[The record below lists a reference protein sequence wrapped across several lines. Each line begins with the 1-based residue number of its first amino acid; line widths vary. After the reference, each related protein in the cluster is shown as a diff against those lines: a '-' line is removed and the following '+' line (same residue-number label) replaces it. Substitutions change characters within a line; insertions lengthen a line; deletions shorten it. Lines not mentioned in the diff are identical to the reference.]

1 MPRCSAPWNKGK
13 HVARRHGLTGGLPFW
28 AQPNRLSPPLS
39 KFLWTDTA
47 RMIVAHESNSFS
59 TTGAFKMSHFM
70 VSCNYSTESKNALI
84 ANPVDRT
91 KAASAAVEA
100 VGGKLHSAFMTFG
113 ETDIIVIYEAP
124 DAIASAALAMTLGA
138 SGAFSSIK
146 TTALLT
152 TTDAI
157 KALKLSAETKAAY
170 RPPAR

>member
-1 MPRCSAPWNKGK
+1 LSGAGESLHRRERAIDICRWRKGERRDSSTIPCCQTISSDGYGAYDRR
-13 HVARRHGLTGGLPFW
+13 ARIKLLRYYRSI
-28 AQPNRLSPPLS
+28 Q
-39 KFLWTDTA
+39 
-47 RMIVAHESNSFS
+47 
-59 TTGAFKMSHFM
+59 MSHFM

-84 ANPVDRT
+84 ANPVDRA
-91 KAASAAVEA
+91 KVASAAIEA

-152 TTDAI
+152 TEEGI
-157 KALKLSAETKAAY
+157 KALKLSADTKTAY
-170 RPPAR
+170 RPPSR

>member
-1 MPRCSAPWNKGK
+1 
-13 HVARRHGLTGGLPFW
+13 
-28 AQPNRLSPPLS
+28 
-39 KFLWTDTA
+39 
-47 RMIVAHESNSFS
+47 
-59 TTGAFKMSHFM
+59 MSHFM
-70 VSCNYSTESKNALI
+70 VSCNYSTESKSALI

-91 KAASAAVEA
+91 KVASAAIEA

-152 TTDAI
+152 MEDGI

-170 RPPAR
+170 KPPAR

>member
-1 MPRCSAPWNKGK
+1 MSLE
-13 HVARRHGLTGGLPFW
+13 RHG
-28 AQPNRLSPPLS
+28 AYYRR
-39 KFLWTDTA
+39 A
-47 RMIVAHESNSFS
+47 RIKQLLNKRSIQMP
-59 TTGAFKMSHFM
+59 HFM
-70 VSCNYSTESKNALI
+70 VSCNYSAESKNALI

-152 TTDAI
+152 TDDGVRAF
-157 KALKLSAETKAAY
+157 KLSAQTKGAY
-170 RPPAR
+170 RPPSR

>member
-1 MPRCSAPWNKGK
+1 MP
-13 HVARRHGLTGGLPFW
+13 
-28 AQPNRLSPPLS
+28 
-39 KFLWTDTA
+39 
-47 RMIVAHESNSFS
+47 
-59 TTGAFKMSHFM
+59 HFM
-70 VSCNYSTESKNALI
+70 VSCNYSAESKNALI

-157 KALKLSAETKAAY
+157 KAFKMSAETKAAY
-170 RPPAR
+170 KPPSK

>member
-1 MPRCSAPWNKGK
+1 
-13 HVARRHGLTGGLPFW
+13 
-28 AQPNRLSPPLS
+28 
-39 KFLWTDTA
+39 
-47 RMIVAHESNSFS
+47 
-59 TTGAFKMSHFM
+59 MSHFM

-84 ANPVDRT
+84 ASPVDRT
-91 KAASAAVEA
+91 KVASAAIEA

-152 TTDAI
+152 TEEGI
-157 KALKLSAETKAAY
+157 RALKLSADTKTAY
-170 RPPAR
+170 RPPSR

>member
-1 MPRCSAPWNKGK
+1 MP
-13 HVARRHGLTGGLPFW
+13 
-28 AQPNRLSPPLS
+28 
-39 KFLWTDTA
+39 
-47 RMIVAHESNSFS
+47 
-59 TTGAFKMSHFM
+59 HFM
-70 VSCNYSTESKNALI
+70 VSCNYSAESKNALI

-152 TTDAI
+152 TTEAI

-170 RPPAR
+170 RPPSG

>member
-1 MPRCSAPWNKGK
+1 
-13 HVARRHGLTGGLPFW
+13 
-28 AQPNRLSPPLS
+28 
-39 KFLWTDTA
+39 
-47 RMIVAHESNSFS
+47 
-59 TTGAFKMSHFM
+59 MSHFM
-70 VSCNYSTESKNALI
+70 VSCNYSTEAKNALI

-91 KAASAAVEA
+91 KAASAAVES

-152 TTDAI
+152 MEDGI
-157 KALKLSAETKAAY
+157 KALKLSAETKKAY
-170 RPPAR
+170 RPPSR

>member
-1 MPRCSAPWNKGK
+1 MP
-13 HVARRHGLTGGLPFW
+13 
-28 AQPNRLSPPLS
+28 
-39 KFLWTDTA
+39 
-47 RMIVAHESNSFS
+47 
-59 TTGAFKMSHFM
+59 HFM
-70 VSCNYSTESKNALI
+70 VSCNYSAESKNALI
-84 ANPVDRT
+84 NNPVDRT

-113 ETDIIVIYEAP
+113 EADIIVIYEAP

-152 TTDAI
+152 TSDGI

-170 RPPAR
+170 KPPSR